1 MVVRTVSDI
10 RIIAVLYNIHFHLS
24 ILEALSVRLRF
35 LILVCTRMRTHV
47 CVCELMLL
55 TQNTTYAQIFAAY
68 DIVMP
73 LCHSRKLCSLRLQ
86 KSYLK
91 CHTELHVNVL
101 HSFFELLQHL
111 SAGTEDT
118 GDEKDPDALQDP
130 VYHINIQQYL
140 TEFLQSFSQQPY
152 FHAFLQH
159 LNKQE
164 KQVLESIGVRT

>member
-1 MVVRTVSDI
+1 MCADICCLLYFNVTFPFQKVLFSWTATVR
-10 RIIAVLYNIHFHLS
+10 F
-24 ILEALSVRLRF
+24 
-35 LILVCTRMRTHV
+35 
-47 CVCELMLL
+47 
-55 TQNTTYAQIFAAY
+55 
-68 DIVMP
+68 
-73 LCHSRKLCSLRLQ
+73 
-86 KSYLK
+86 K

-101 HSFFELLQHL
+101 ESFFELLQHL

-118 GDEKDPDALQDP
+118 GDDKDPDALQDP

>member
-1 MVVRTVSDI
+1 
-10 RIIAVLYNIHFHLS
+10 
-24 ILEALSVRLRF
+24 
-35 LILVCTRMRTHV
+35 
-47 CVCELMLL
+47 MLL
-55 TQNTTYAQIFAAY
+55 TQNATLYVQIFAAY
-68 DIVMP
+68 IILM
-73 LCHSRKLCSLRLQ
+73 
-86 KSYLK
+86 
-91 CHTELHVNVL
+91 
-101 HSFFELLQHL
+101 

-118 GDEKDPDALQDP
+118 GDDKDPDALQDP

>member
-1 MVVRTVSDI
+1 
-10 RIIAVLYNIHFHLS
+10 
-24 ILEALSVRLRF
+24 
-35 LILVCTRMRTHV
+35 
-47 CVCELMLL
+47 
-55 TQNTTYAQIFAAY
+55 
-68 DIVMP
+68 
-73 LCHSRKLCSLRLQ
+73 
-86 KSYLK
+86 
-91 CHTELHVNVL
+91 VNVL
-101 HSFFELLQHL
+101 QNLFKLLQYL

-118 GDEKDPDALQDP
+118 GDDENPDALQDP